1 MKEFWA
7 IFYRHWATINSSLL
21 VTLTDEQ
28 SVGPEPL
35 PPKKSFAVKKLRVR
49 FMHRFTPKKLLDLNN

>member
-7 IFYRHWATINSSLL
+7 TFYRHWATINSSLL

-35 PPKKSFAVKKLRVR
+35 PPKKKFCRKKVTSPFYASLYTQKTFR
-49 FMHRFTPKKLLDLNN
+49 FE